1 MRARLLPAPAAEER
15 LPRFDTPNVL
25 WFFGAI
31 ATASAT
37 NALIAAVHPSARG
50 LWIILVGLA
59 FAALYTAACVS
70 LRASRWWVPGGLFAA
85 IVVSLVPAIGVGF
98 EKLIGV
104 LPEDTTDTSFD
115 PFQDFKG
122 SMFALGLATMV
133 VGLAVY
139 LLVQFEFVLAT
150 VVLAAFLTVQW
161 FVPAVVNDPSGD
173 DHATAFIVTG
183 AVLVF
188 VGLLLDSRGRR
199 RAAFWWHVLGLGGV
213 AVGLVYFAGSE
224 GSDGAWTAML
234 VTGLAVLLLA
244 APLGRATWAVYGVA
258 GAYAPLVHYIAR
270 GGGRWQ
276 IPLIL
281 VVVSLGVVSLGIAV
295 HLYGAAWG
303 AHVRRRYR
311 F

>member
-1 MRARLLPAPAAEER
+1 MREQLLPPPATEER

-50 LWIILVGLA
+50 VWVMLVGLG
-59 FAALYTAACVS
+59 FAALYTASCVW

-85 IVVSLVPAIGVGF
+85 IVVSLMPAIGVGF
-98 EKLIGV
+98 ERLIGV
-104 LPEDTTDTSFD
+104 LPENTTDTSFD

-122 SMFALGLATMV
+122 SIFALGLATMV

-139 LLVQFEFVLAT
+139 LLVQFEFVLAA
-150 VVLAAFLTVQW
+150 VVLAALLTVQW
-161 FVPAVVNDPSGD
+161 FVPAVVDHPGGGA
-173 DHATAFIVTG
+173 HATAFIVTG
-183 AVLVF
+183 AALVSI
-188 VGLLLDSRGRR
+188 GLLLDGRGRR

-224 GSDGAWTAML
+224 GSGGAWAAML
-234 VTGLAVLLLA
+234 ATGLAVLLLA

-258 GAYAPLVHYIAR
+258 GAYAPLVHYIADE
-270 GGGRWQ
+270 GGRWQ
-276 IPLIL
+276 IPLVLLI
-281 VVVSLGVVSLGIAV
+281 VSLGLLCLGIVV
-295 HLYGAAWG
+295 HLHGAKLG
-303 AHVRRRYR
+303 ARLRERYR
-311 F
+311 L